1 MKSTI
6 IMLSFVLS
14 ANVFAT
20 GDTSPFA
27 ASSFSTIIY
36 LGTTFES
43 TTGPA
48 FPHKMEAQAV
58 LNDAQEMMQTGFV
71 SILLLEKIQETQKLN
86 AGLSESEAL
95 DILIESAQTII
106 AN

>member
-1 MKSTI
+1 
-6 IMLSFVLS
+6 
-14 ANVFAT
+14 
-20 GDTSPFA
+20 
-27 ASSFSTIIY
+27 
-36 LGTTFES
+36 
-43 TTGPA
+43 
-48 FPHKMEAQAV
+48 MEAQAV